1 MGEDLVY
8 DESKV
13 EMTVSVDRFSEE
25 VFSLPV
31 ILQNAPLNSVLKF
44 FPSTV
49 KVIFSAPLNDLKDI
63 SPQDFTIGIDYK
75 RLNEDKNQA
84 LIELFDAPVRAQ
96 NIRWEPKTVEYLIRQ

>member
-1 MGEDLVY
+1 M
-8 DESKV
+8 
-13 EMTVSVDRFSEE
+13 
-25 VFSLPV
+25 
-31 ILQNAPLNSVLKF
+31 QNAPLNSVLKF

-63 SPQDFTIGIDYK
+63 SPQDFTIGIDYQ

-84 LIELFDAPVRAQ
+84 LIELFDAPVMAQ